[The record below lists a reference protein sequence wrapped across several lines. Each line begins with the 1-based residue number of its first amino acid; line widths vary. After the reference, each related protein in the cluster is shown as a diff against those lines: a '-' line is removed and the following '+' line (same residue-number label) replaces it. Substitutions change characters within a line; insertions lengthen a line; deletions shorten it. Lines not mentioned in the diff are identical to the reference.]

1 MPSSFDSGSP
11 SPLPEPIL
19 PEQIPPDPMV
29 PEPRRTFPW
38 FWLGTLVGTVLSA
51 TGLGLGT
58 WAWIFIQDD
67 LSPLLSKLLTESLE
81 RPVALGEVEKVSLG
95 SLQVGPS
102 EMGASTTDFTTV
114 TADTVIIKF
123 DLVKTL
129 LTSRLNLDL
138 VLVDAKGYLEQDQ
151 DNGWLDFRV
160 PEQDEE
166 EDQRFEVRLDEIQV
180 RDSQIT
186 LVPLP
191 TESGVLKPIVIN
203 QLQGNVNFDE
213 LRFEDQ
219 KARTTQF
226 EVSGKPSAGGDL
238 TVAGKVEPVALVGDN
253 LKLATNLSIRGNQA
267 PLRDVLAFT
276 LSTVGLQTEA
286 IAVESGQVS
295 GSLDLAIR
303 PQQPVDYRGVLS
315 VDNGSIR
322 ADALPLPLQNLQ
334 GQTRFQGSRWMIDQL
349 SGVYGEIA
357 AVAEGLVD
365 FDRGY
370 DLAVTADEVT
380 VDAFTQTLKLDL
392 PVPTTGQFRA
402 TAQVTGPLRQ
412 PQVLG
417 TAVAIAPLNVDRLTF
432 TSARTDFL
440 YTERQ
445 LLLSDMAAVPSTGG
459 SLGGSGALLIGE
471 GTPFSFQIAGR
482 NLPATAIANLYN
494 INPNFALGLV
504 AADATV
510 TGRSGRVSTTI
521 EWNAPT
527 AQYPGSGVID
537 INGEVIA
544 FRDTLF
550 QIGGGTVTGSG
561 TLTGQLWEGAINLA
575 KVQLGVFSEAL
586 RGDVSGQFQ
595 VSGNTAD
602 TRIGAIAARG
612 NVAFS
617 AGVAAFSRQF
627 DSFNSPLTAQV
638 AWNGEKIEIIQAE
651 SQRITASGTLTPT
664 FEDGFTGL
672 ERFDLNLSAR
682 DYALTDLPFA
692 LPSVIALAG
701 RTDFSGTLTGSPI
714 APNLVGNLQ
723 LADLVVNRLPFNSQ
737 LTGTIDYSQRA
748 GLALNVAGGRD
759 KIVLN
764 TGSLGPFADA
774 AAGRSNIPD
783 LDFDI
788 GWRDAFASGQ
798 TEGDLLRVQ
807 AGNFPLSALNFP
819 PNGAADIGQLRGT
832 LSTND
837 LAVNLANQTF
847 EGDLKVA
854 RLGLGYIGAAQLEGR
869 VRYANQL
876 VTLTNGELFLN
887 GNQAA
892 ASDGEAF
899 QGNRLGP
906 SAQTPGDF
914 YTLSGRLA
922 LNGPV
927 PVYSASLATQSG
939 NIQNLLTAFS
949 IYRLEDFQRGL
960 TPPDW
965 APNSLSPD
973 QLNRVL
979 ATTPAG
985 CTDSASADQLPL
997 IDPLARPITVDIE
1010 TCRRDSALLEQLR
1023 RLAEIQAI
1031 QERIELARADDPVPP
1046 LNELQGLFAG
1056 DLQLSGSGSDFQLDF
1071 DLAGANW
1078 QWGPDYSA
1086 EDVIAK
1092 GSLTPGVLTL
1102 EPVRLASVIA
1112 VPTGAV
1118 PTSPPAVPNTV
1129 SDVIEMDGSGSTSA
1143 DQDRVESAIAVIDLA
1158 GQLVFGRNTELGSNL
1173 QATAQNLDA
1182 AALGDILQLPLDID
1196 GLANARATLSGTLTN
1211 PQIRGSAALATATIN
1226 ETPIQSATAQ
1236 FLYQNA
1242 RLTINSEL
1250 VASTPD
1256 HPLTLQAQIPWA
1268 FGFMTAQPES
1278 DQIAVNINVEDEGLS
1293 LLNIFTQ
1300 QVAWESGQGQVNL
1313 TVSGTLKNPEIAG
1326 IATLDGAVLN
1336 AKILPEPLTNV
1347 TGSATFVG
1355 DQIVVQSLSGQFS
1368 DGQLTAA
1375 GTFPLLNPIISG
1387 GALSTLTSTQDPN
1400 ADPLFP
1406 QPLAPNRPLTVNFQN
1421 VALDLEKLYSGG
1433 VNGQIIVGGSAL
1445 LSGPKIGGEVI
1456 LSNGQVLL
1464 ANGTNDPVTPD
1475 DPLEF
1480 GTLATPSA
1488 TQLPQLPQ
1496 PAGGITP
1503 EFRDL
1508 RLTLGRNVRVVRG
1521 NLLNFVADGT
1531 LLLNGFASAL
1541 EPDGTINLRSGRVSL
1556 YTTLFSLRGSNN
1568 TAQFTPELGL
1578 QNPFLNVSLRATV
1591 PEVNRS
1597 GTLATTPFANAEIA
1611 DTSNSGF
1618 DNLGSLQTI
1627 RVRATVNGPANDI
1640 VDNLELSSSPPRNE
1654 SELLALI
1661 GDSYISALESTV
1673 GSLAGGGDNF
1683 GGLINLVSGTLLTSL
1698 QDIIGNALSLSEF
1711 RLFPVTAASR
1721 RSTTAANVD
1730 NGLDIGA
1737 YIGFDFTED
1746 ASASVSKILTDS
1758 SNPEFGLSY
1767 RLTDAL
1773 TVRSAT
1779 NFDDINQVL
1788 LEYEIRF

>member
-1 MPSSFDSGSP
+1 M
-11 SPLPEPIL
+11 
-19 PEQIPPDPMV
+19 PPDQMP

-38 FWLGTLVGTVLSA
+38 FGLGTLVGTVLSA
-51 TGLGLGT
+51 AGLGLSA
-58 WAWIFIQDD
+58 WVWIFIQDD

-102 EMGASTTDFTTV
+102 EMGASTADSTTV
-114 TADTVIIKF
+114 TADTVIVKF
-123 DLVKTL
+123 DLLKTL
-129 LTSRLNLDL
+129 LTSRLGLDL
-138 VLVDAKGYLEQDQ
+138 VLVDAEGYLEQDE
-151 DNGWLDFRV
+151 DRGWLDFKI
-160 PEQDEE
+160 PEQDDE
-166 EDQRFEVRLDEIQV
+166 EDRRFEVRLDDI
-180 RDSQIT
+180 RIHNSQLT

-191 TESGVLKPIVIN
+191 TQSGELKPIVIN
-203 QLQGNVNFDE
+203 QLKGSVNFDE
-213 LRFEDQ
+213 LMFEN
-219 KARTTQF
+219 KEARTTQF
-226 EVSGKPSAGGDL
+226 ELSGKPSAGGDL
-238 TVAGKVEPVALVGDN
+238 TVTGNVEPVALVGDN
-253 LKLATNLSIRGNQA
+253 LKLATNLLIRGNQA
-267 PLRDVLAFT
+267 PLRDILSFT

-303 PQQPVDYRGVLS
+303 PEKPVDYSGVLS
-315 VDNGSIR
+315 VNNGAIQVDS
-322 ADALPLPLQNLQ
+322 LPLPVKNLQ
-334 GQTRFQGSRWMIDQL
+334 GQTRFKGNRWSIDKL
-349 SGVYGEIA
+349 SGKYGEIA
-357 AVAEGLVD
+357 AVTEGLVD
-365 FDRGY
+365 FKRGY
-370 DLAVTADEVT
+370 DLAVVADEVT

-392 PVPTTGQFRA
+392 PVPTTGEFKA
-402 TAQVTGPLRQ
+402 VAQVTGPLRQ

-417 TAVAIAPLNVDRLTF
+417 SAVATAPLSVDKLTF
-432 TSARTDFL
+432 TSANTDFL
-440 YTERQ
+440 FTDRQ
-445 LLLSDMAAVPSTGG
+445 LLLSDIAAVPSTGG
-459 SLGGSGALLIGE
+459 SLRGSGALLVGQ

-510 TGRSGRVSTTI
+510 TGRNGRVSTTVN
-521 EWNAPT
+521 WNAPT

-537 INGEVIA
+537 INGKVIA

-550 QIGGGTVTGSG
+550 QIGGGTATGSG
-561 TLTGQLWEGAINLA
+561 TLVGKLWEGAVNLA
-575 KVQLGVFSEAL
+575 NVQLGVFSDNL

-602 TRIGAIAARG
+602 SRIGAIAAQG
-612 NVAFS
+612 NIAFS
-617 AGVAAFSRQF
+617 EGVAAFSRQF

-651 SQRITASGTLTPT
+651 SERLTASGTLTPI
-664 FEDGFTGL
+664 FEDGSTRL

-682 DYALTDLPFA
+682 DYSLADLPFA
-692 LPSVIALAG
+692 LPSAISLAG
-701 RTDFSGTLTGSPI
+701 RTDFSGTLTGSPSTPTL
-714 APNLVGNLQ
+714 AGNLQ
-723 LADLVVNRLPFNSQ
+723 LANLVVNRLPFNPQ
-737 LTGTIDYSQRA
+737 LAGTIGYSQTA

-764 TGSLGPFADA
+764 TGPLGTSS
-774 AAGRSNIPD
+774 GRSNIPA

-788 GWRDAFASGQ
+788 GWREAFASGQ
-798 TEGDLLRVQ
+798 TEGDLLQVQ

-819 PNGAADIGQLRGT
+819 PNGAADIGQLRGA
-832 LSTND
+832 LSTNN

-887 GNQAA
+887 GNQTAQ
-892 ASDGEAF
+892 SF
-899 QGNRLGP
+899 
-906 SAQTPGDF
+906 SAQPAAEAPGDL

-922 LNGPV
+922 LNGPE

-960 TPPDW
+960 TPAAWDTNLIS
-965 APNSLSPD
+965 AD
-973 QLNRVL
+973 QLNAAL
-979 ATTPAG
+979 ATSPTG
-985 CTDSASADQLPL
+985 CTNSASADQLPL
-997 IDPLARPITVDIE
+997 INPLAKPITADI
-1010 TCRRDSALLEQLR
+1010 TNCRRDSALLDQLR

-1031 QERIELARADDPVPP
+1031 QAQIELARADDAIPP
-1046 LNELQGLFAG
+1046 LDELQGLFAG
-1056 DLQLSGSGSDFQLDF
+1056 DLQLNGSGSDFQLDF
-1071 DLAGANW
+1071 DLAGADW
-1078 QWGPDYSA
+1078 QWGSDYSA

-1102 EPVRLASVIA
+1102 EPVRLSSVIA
-1112 VPTGAV
+1112 VPVSAV

-1129 SDVIEMDGSGSTSA
+1129 SDVIEADGSSSPSS
-1143 DQDRVESAIAVIDLA
+1143 DPERVESAIAAIDLA
-1158 GQLVFGRNTELGSNL
+1158 GQLVFGRNTELSSNL
-1173 QATAQNLDA
+1173 QATVQNIDA

-1196 GLANARATLSGTLTN
+1196 GLANARATLSGSLGN
-1211 PQIRGSAALATATIN
+1211 PQLRGSAALATATIN
-1226 ETPIQSATAQ
+1226 DTPIQSATAQ

-1242 RLTINSEL
+1242 RLNLNSEL

-1256 HPLTLQAQIPWA
+1256 HPLTLQAQIPRA
-1268 FGFMTAQPES
+1268 FSFMTVQPES

-1313 TVSGTLKNPEIAG
+1313 TIGGTLKEPEISG
-1326 IATLDGAVLN
+1326 IATLDEAILS

-1347 TGSATFVG
+1347 TGRATFVG

-1387 GALSTLTSTQDPN
+1387 GALSALTSTKDPN

-1406 QPLAPNRPLTVNFQN
+1406 QPLAPDRPLTVNFQN
-1421 VALDLEKLYSGG
+1421 IALDLQKLYSGG

-1445 LSGPKIGGEVI
+1445 LNGPKIGGEVI

-1464 ANGTNDPVTPD
+1464 SNGTNDLSTTAE
-1475 DPLEF
+1475 PLET
-1480 GTLATPSA
+1480 GAIATQA
-1488 TQLPQLPQ
+1488 VTQLPQSPQ

-1531 LLLNGFASAL
+1531 LLLNGSASAL

-1556 YTTLFSLRGSNN
+1556 YTTLFRLRGGNN
-1568 TAQFTPELGL
+1568 TARFTPEMGL

-1597 GTLATTPFANAEIA
+1597 RTLTNTPFATAEIA

-1627 RVRATVNGPANDI
+1627 RVRATVDGPANDI

-1673 GSLAGGGDNF
+1673 GSLAGDGDNF

-1698 QDIIGNALSLSEF
+1698 QDIIGNTLSLSEF

-1721 RSTTAANVD
+1721 RSTTAANTD

-1737 YIGFDFTED
+1737 SVGFDFTED
-1746 ASASVSKILTDS
+1746 ASVSVSKILTDS